1 MRALVFLAGLGA
13 AAAAHADLYRWIDP
27 QTGSV
32 KLSSVP
38 PPWQGERG
46 APAVEVLPSRAGPA
60 RLPGSKVAAPASSAA
75 VQAASLPSLEAR
87 WREALQS
94 VARLAAG
101 AGQADPRAAAQ
112 RLEAFRGL
120 NEELDRVDPAGAARR
135 SAEAQAVFQGLAR

>member
-1 MRALVFLAGLGA
+1 MKALVFLAGLGA

-60 RLPGSKVAAPASSAA
+60 RLPGSKVAAP
-75 VQAASLPSLEAR
+75 AASLPSLEAR